1 MREEKRKGGQKKA
14 KVLYRHNGSMGQEEL
29 LNTAWSTGFHDNL
42 DNNIKNRN
50 HFQCDYCCLQC

>member
-14 KVLYRHNGSMGQEEL
+14 NVLYRHNGSMGQEEL

-50 HFQCDYCCLQC
+50 HFSM